1 MAQFYD
7 PIRDAWIDTDTGR
20 ELGQNETSLNV
31 GATSTASISYQQFN
45 EQHEAAG
52 TDAKVNAYLADYV
65 AKMRALGYEV
75 EISGD
80 TTADSL
86 MYNLPPVYE
95 VTVTKN
101 GVSVGSVISEG
112 QIQAWPN
119 PADKASFDNQQVWGV
134 AAAYAGVQ
142 STYVPP
148 TTVPTSQPTSAPG
161 PASTVPVST
170 PQTSTV
176 QGPPQQDGTT
186 VVTGSPT
193 GSGQTYTFEEWN
205 WLYAQETGREG
216 PAPEQVGITNRDAQM
231 SRESWWSLVSSWF
244 ASGGQATG
252 GGAGSSGD
260 PTSGGAGGG
269 GGQTPSTGSNPPI
282 ALLAIGAL
290 ALVAVAKFAR

>member
-65 AKMRALGYEV
+65 AKMRALGYDV

-119 PADKASFDNQQVWGV
+119 PADKASFDWRSVNVCSADHCSHQPADQRAWSGLYRPCVNTANVNRSGS
-134 AAAYAGVQ
+134 AA
-142 STYVPP
+142 
-148 TTVPTSQPTSAPG
+148 
-161 PASTVPVST
+161 
-170 PQTSTV
+170 
-176 QGPPQQDGTT
+176 
-186 VVTGSPT
+186 
-193 GSGQTYTFEEWN
+193 
-205 WLYAQETGREG
+205 TGRNNG
-216 PAPEQVGITNRDAQM
+216 CHWLSDRIRTD
-231 SRESWWSLVSSWF
+231 LH
-244 ASGGQATG
+244 
-252 GGAGSSGD
+252 
-260 PTSGGAGGG
+260 
-269 GGQTPSTGSNPPI
+269 
-282 ALLAIGAL
+282 L
-290 ALVAVAKFAR
+290 